1 MTCIF
6 WKTGYIIVLVY
17 GINNIF
23 GRYKVSN
30 VCEICGKKKAQGATI
45 IRRGLAKKKGGIGM
59 HVVKVSPRT
68 FEPNIQDIRVV
79 EDGRVVRRKVCV
91 QCIRSGKARVRV
103 LETQDK
109 WFGVT
114 YKEDKPTVVAAIR
127 KLIDEG
133 VYPEKLFG

>member
-1 MTCIF
+1 MGSLFFHWNTCIF
-6 WKTGYIIVLVY
+6 QKKGYIITPKLSKQQLP
-17 GINNIF
+17 

-79 EDGRVVRRKVCV
+79 ENGRVVRRKVCV
-91 QCIRSGKARVRV
+91 QCIRSGKV
-103 LETQDK
+103 Q
-109 WFGVT
+109 
-114 YKEDKPTVVAAIR
+114 KP
-127 KLIDEG
+127 
-133 VYPEKLFG
+133 